1 MNGDV
6 TIKNKDGMIVRIPYT
21 TISKIK
27 LNGKPEESTKDV
39 TKQNNIPTQ
48 KIATKPVV
56 TTPVKTPIQRSSES
70 LPPVKK

>member
-6 TIKNKDGMIVRIPYT
+6 TVKNKDGMIVRIPYT

-39 TKQNNIPTQ
+39 TRQTNKPTQ
-48 KIATKPVV
+48 KPSSKPLSSP
-56 TTPVKTPIQRSSES
+56 TTPS
-70 LPPVKK
+70 VKK

>member
-6 TIKNKDGMIVRIPYT
+6 TVKNKDGMIVRIPYT

-39 TKQNNIPTQ
+39 TRQTNKPTQ
-48 KIATKPVV
+48 KTPSKPLAPSATP
-56 TTPVKTPIQRSSES
+56 S
-70 LPPVKK
+70 VKK

>member
-6 TIKNKDGMIVRIPYT
+6 TIKNKDGMVVRIPYT

-39 TKQNNIPTQ
+39 TQQDNK
-48 KIATKPVV
+48 
-56 TTPVKTPIQRSSES
+56 PIQKT
-70 LPPVKK
+70 LTKIPPQETPKSIPPIKK